1 MKTNLLKI
9 LVLFVSLS
17 AFAQIREQEDYP
29 NRFSVG
35 INIIDDTY
43 TKTRKVSDYT
53 KQWNSAVYPSRFG
66 YERWINE
73 SFGMEASLSLNKF
86 KKGKLIDGYIN
97 PQDLSHLAIDLNGK
111 YYLNNAISA
120 VFNYDLEYEPFIVAG
135 LGHTSIETF
144 DSYQNINYGL
154 GVIFWFGPK
163 QKSFVRGNFLNSLGF
178 YAQTLGKSSFDQEKF
193 GNEIQYSAGLMYKF

>member
-73 SFGMEASLSLNKF
+73 SFGVEASLSLNKF

-163 QKSFVRGNFLNSLGF
+163 QKSFVRGSFLNSLGF

>member
-73 SFGMEASLSLNKF
+73 SFGVEASLSLNKF

-178 YAQTLGKSSFDQEKF
+178 YAQTLGKSSFDQETF

>member
-73 SFGMEASLSLNKF
+73 SFGVEASLSLNKF